1 VLQRITDVWLILAF
15 TLHVVVALCVSSDI
29 VLRKR
34 DTRAALGWIGI
45 VWLTPLL
52 GTLLY
57 FVFGVN
63 RIHRMA
69 QARRSYL
76 PELEVESA
84 GDVVGAETVLQ
95 KCAPSRQ
102 HLIALAKLVGEVTG
116 RGLCCGNTIQP
127 LVAGDVAYPAMIEA
141 IDSASRSIA
150 FATYIFRHDHRT
162 TLCRRS

>member
-1 VLQRITDVWLILAF
+1 MEDVLQRITEFWPIFAF
-15 TLHVVVALCVSSDI
+15 ALHVVIALCVSSDI

-69 QARRSYL
+69 QARRSHL

-84 GDVVGAETVLQ
+84 GDVVGAETVLE
-95 KCAPSRQ
+95 KCGPSRQ
-102 HLIALAKLVGEVTG
+102 HLMSPRWV
-116 RGLCCGNTIQP
+116 
-127 LVAGDVAYPAMIEA
+127 
-141 IDSASRSIA
+141 
-150 FATYIFRHDHRT
+150 
-162 TLCRRS
+162 

>member
-1 VLQRITDVWLILAF
+1 MQRITEYWPILAF
-15 TLHVVVALCVSSDI
+15 TLHVVIGLCVSSDI

-52 GTLLY
+52 GALLY

-69 QARRSYL
+69 QARRSHL

-84 GDVVGAETVLQ
+84 GEVVGGGDGSTEMRA
-95 KCAPSRQ
+95 
-102 HLIALAKLVGEVTG
+102 
-116 RGLCCGNTIQP
+116 
-127 LVAGDVAYPAMIEA
+127 VAT
-141 IDSASRSIA
+141 A
-150 FATYIFRHDHRT
+150 FNCFGQT
-162 TLCRRS
+162 RR